1 MHRPGQTRDVYIHYL
16 LSRETIDQVMH
27 EVISQKAEAIRH
39 AMDGKARFLDVA
51 EILKK
56 AAGDVQLEVAR
67 RIHVLPQVSPAI
79 DLRALVD
86 PHSEQVLSVLTPAS
100 VPIEMAGDEPF
111 AFRQESVGRRSSVQ
125 LSLFGSM
132 L

>member
-1 MHRPGQTRDVYIHYL
+1 VYIHYL
-16 LSRETIDQVMH
+16 LSRDTIDQVMH
-27 EVISQKAEAIRH
+27 EVVVQKAEAIRH

-56 AAGDVQLEVAR
+56 ATGDVQLEVAR
-67 RIHVLPQVSPAI
+67 RIQLLPQLSPAI
-79 DLRALVD
+79 DLQAVMNPHIAPGRIFAAPATALL
-86 PHSEQVLSVLTPAS
+86 PSPAFA
-100 VPIEMAGDEPF
+100 AGDDSLVF
-111 AFRQESVGRRSSVQ
+111 APPPAGRPSIVQ